1 VAAARAAAEAGEN
14 RVSARLGGPWASSR
28 GQLGK
33 RLKLAADPG
42 EGSLL
47 ARFAA
52 GDVGGVRGSSRP
64 SAEVSLSVSASESTL
79 GLGVVFGVVA
89 VPWVAVAAVG
99 VEVGRILRYRSPPSY
114 STKVR
119 VPLWSVISVGGRDP
133 AGIPLWLWVW
143 MVMSM
148 RPVVVFHVAI
158 VAVASPAVCAV

>member
-1 VAAARAAAEAGEN
+1 MAAARAAAEAGEN

-42 EGSLL
+42 DGSLL

-79 GLGVVFGVVA
+79 GLGVVFGVVV

-99 VEVGRILRYRSPPSY
+99 VEVGRIGTGVLLRTAQRCGCPYGRLCLLVVG
-114 STKVR
+114 TLR
-119 VPLWSVISVGGRDP
+119 VFPCGCGFGW
-133 AGIPLWLWVW
+133 
-143 MVMSM
+143 
-148 RPVVVFHVAI
+148 
-158 VAVASPAVCAV
+158 